1 MCTVDLEEDE
11 EQTETD
17 AEAGEMILGEG
28 HRGCLS
34 CDRNVQ
40 TMFKTKFVLR
50 VVLGDRVLLKE
61 QAPI

>member
-28 HRGCLS
+28 HRGCRA
-34 CDRNVQ
+34 CIADGKWQGIR
-40 TMFKTKFVLR
+40 LR
-50 VVLGDRVLLKE
+50 KGACTNPLCNLQL
-61 QAPI
+61 P